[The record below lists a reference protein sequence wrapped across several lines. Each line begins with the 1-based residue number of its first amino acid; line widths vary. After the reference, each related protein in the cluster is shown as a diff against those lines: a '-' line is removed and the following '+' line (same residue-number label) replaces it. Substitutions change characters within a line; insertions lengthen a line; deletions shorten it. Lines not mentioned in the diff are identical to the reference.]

1 MTLSHNPY
9 DQPDDI
15 GYLVV
20 FLVAIALIIGVG
32 GALYFGYDWVVR
44 GSSGPSLAW
53 LAGARAEA
61 SLATATSTPSPTAAP
76 YLSPTP
82 GVTPT
87 PAVTATPVL
96 RLARVGNTGGDGVYI
111 RRSPNDEDRLLAW
124 PDNTVLVL
132 LGPETEA
139 GGRRWYAVRDPR
151 GNTGWI
157 PGEYLIFERR

>member
-15 GYLVV
+15 GYLAV

-32 GALYFGYDWVVR
+32 GALYFGYDWVIR

-53 LAGARAEA
+53 LAGARAEEP
-61 SLATATSTPSPTAAP
+61 LPTV
-76 YLSPTP
+76 T
-82 GVTPT
+82 VTPT
-87 PAVTATPVL
+87 PTVAPSPSPTPEARPTQTTTPVL

-111 RRSPNDEDRLLAW
+111 RRSPSDEDRLVAW

-151 GNTGWI
+151 GNTGWV
-157 PGEYLIFERR
+157 PGEYLIFGRP